1 MHPSERVLARLLDF
15 YGIKYLYEPR
25 SFPLRWDGER
35 VVEMFT
41 PDYYLPEVDLYL
53 ELTTMK
59 QSLVTEKNRK
69 LRHLREMYP
78 EINIMLLYRRDY
90 QRILAKYG
98 YGPLAE
104 AEVRG
109 IDRVLLSAQDIQ
121 GRVEEL
127 GRQISEDYKGQE
139 PVLVGVLRGVVCFMA
154 DLMRQISLP
163 TAVEFM
169 AISAYTEDGE
179 HQVRVT
185 KDLGLDVEGRAVILV
200 EDIVDTGM
208 TLRYLMSYI
217 WSKRP
222 ASLVVCTLLDKAV
235 RRLVDV
241 PVKYRGFEIPD
252 EFVVG
257 YGLDYQEQ
265 YRNLPFIGVLK
276 PVEPK
281 QVAQR

>member
-1 MHPSERVLARLLDF
+1 M
-15 YGIKYLYEPR
+15 GKYPVVDGLPR
-25 SFPLRWDGER
+25 GAY
-35 VVEMFT
+35 T
-41 PDYYLPEVDLYL
+41 
-53 ELTTMK
+53 
-59 QSLVTEKNRK
+59 
-69 LRHLREMYP
+69 
-78 EINIMLLYRRDY
+78 
-90 QRILAKYG
+90 
-98 YGPLAE
+98 
-104 AEVRG
+104 
-109 IDRVLLSAQDIQ
+109 LSAAPSGKPDVVLIATGSEVPTIMEAQ
-121 GRVEEL
+121 EAL

-154 DLMRQISLP
+154 DLLRQISLP

-185 KDLGLDVEGRAVILV
+185 KDLGLDIEGRAVILV

-222 ASLVVCTLLDKAV
+222 ASVVVCTLLDKAV

-241 PVKYRGFEIPD
+241 PVKYRGFEVPD